1 MSKILK
7 KIAGPK
13 TLVSVKMDSME
24 LMGSAVAEK
33 DMFCVHWTMKGLRG
47 RESTGD
53 TENVRA
59 AVSDGVSYPVAR
71 FNDVFAGEVHPKARK
86 DGNGYDAMEF
96 EMRVVAPALHKK
108 DEKIIGK
115 ALVNIFEKV
124 PVLTPGQPHQAEQ
137 TVGLTKDGTAVAHI
151 KLTLSIK
158 GDAPADDVEV
168 VEADQ
173 PTSPSSA
180 EPPASPQKEVPN
192 IVVKTPP
199 ATPQKEAGSELGS
212 SGTSDVKEES
222 ESKSRHRKRRSSNSS
237 AMMAAQ
243 LKRKEEEL
251 KQKEEELK
259 QKDEELKQ
267 KDEELKQKDE
277 ELKQKDEEL
286 KKKDEEALEK
296 QKDLGSKLEASSN
309 ELTELRDH
317 NAFLE
322 SRVKELE
329 QANEKTD
336 VVPLD
341 AAQERMQ
348 EDITKLVEKNE
359 SLEEQRSQLIEELDK
374 AKKQIEELEAHS
386 DKKELDLL
394 NQQLTALQEELA
406 KTKKDLNGGAAAPAK
421 SGMMMQVIVGAI
433 GAVVG
438 IIIGHMI

>member
-86 DGNGYDAMEF
+86 DGSGYDAMEF

-115 ALVNIFEKV
+115 AIVNIFEKV
-124 PVLTPGQPHQAEQ
+124 PALTPGQPHQAEQ

-151 KLTLSIK
+151 KLTLSVK

-192 IVVKTPP
+192 IVIKTAP
-199 ATPQKEAGSELGS
+199 ATPQKEAGSELGGS
-212 SGTSDVKEES
+212 SGTSEVKEES
-222 ESKSRHRKRRSSNSS
+222 KSKSGHRKRRSSNSS

-259 QKDEELKQ
+259 QKEEELKQ

-286 KKKDEEALEK
+286 KKKDEEAQEK
-296 QKDLGSKLEASSN
+296 QKELEKSNN
-309 ELTELRDH
+309 ELTESRDH

-359 SLEEQRSQLIEELDK
+359 SLEEQRSELLEELKK
-374 AKKQIEELEAHS
+374 AKQQIEELEAHS

-394 NQQLTALQEELA
+394 NQQLSALQEELA
-406 KTKKDLNGGAAAPAK
+406 KTKKDLNGGAAPAK

>member
-251 KQKEEELK
+251 KQKEEEH
-259 QKDEELKQ
+259 EEEKKKLNEQLAEKSTEIE
-267 KDEELKQKDE
+267 D
-277 ELKQKDEEL
+277 L
-286 KKKDEEALEK
+286 KKANQHLE
-296 QKDLGSKLEASSN
+296 
-309 ELTELRDH
+309 T
-317 NAFLE
+317 
-322 SRVKELE
+322 RVKELE
-329 QANEKTD
+329 QSKEQTD
-336 VVPLD
+336 VVPINPVEEKMQDDLRRIQ
-341 AAQERMQ
+341 AQNEELSEQ
-348 EDITKLVEKNE
+348 KLALVEQK
-359 SLEEQRSQLIEELDK
+359 EE
-374 AKKQIEELEAHS
+374 S
-386 DKKELDLL
+386 DKKVAELTEALEAARKEL
-394 NQQLTALQEELA
+394 EEAKNQPAAAAATSTADESKDKELA
-406 KTKKDLNGGAAAPAK
+406 LLKEQLAELKAELGKKGDAPEAAAAPAK
-421 SGMMMQVIVGAI
+421 SNIVMQAVIAAVGALL
-433 GAVVG
+433 G
-438 IIIGHMI
+438 IILGRMI